1 LLSPPRFEDLTGDG
15 RSEAVLH
22 ARCSPVT
29 SAPNEQVI
37 VFDGGASDTTDPA
50 PVVSIGD
57 SDRLVDSTL
66 ELTENAITLTGQ
78 SRSPAAPNCCAD
90 FEVTQVWKWK
100 DGSYVRTDYTPT
112 AIDPANSDIRP
123 SFITPSGNIECTINL
138 NRDPG
143 AVLCQI
149 LKHDF
154 PIGGCEYQP
163 GTIATVDITGEA
175 RISGCAGDSMI
186 QLSHFPIGYG
196 TTVHFAPADCVIAE
210 TGVTCTNREGHGF
223 TLSRASFQPS

>member
-1 LLSPPRFEDLTGDG
+1 
-15 RSEAVLH
+15 
-22 ARCSPVT
+22 
-29 SAPNEQVI
+29 
-37 VFDGGASDTTDPA
+37 
-50 PVVSIGD
+50 
-57 SDRLVDSTL
+57 VDSTL
-66 ELTENAITLTGQ
+66 GLPGNAIILHGR
-78 SRSPAAPNCCAD
+78 SRSPAAPNCCPD
-90 FEVTQVWKWK
+90 FQVAQVWRWK
-100 DGSYVRTDYTPT
+100 DGNYVRTDYTAT

-123 SFITPSGNIECTINL
+123 SFITPSGNIECTIDL

-163 GTIATVDITGEA
+163 GTIATVDLTGEA

-196 TTVHFAPADCVIAE
+196 TTVHFAPADCAVAE
-210 TGVTCTNREGHGF
+210 TGVT
-223 TLSRASFQPS
+223 